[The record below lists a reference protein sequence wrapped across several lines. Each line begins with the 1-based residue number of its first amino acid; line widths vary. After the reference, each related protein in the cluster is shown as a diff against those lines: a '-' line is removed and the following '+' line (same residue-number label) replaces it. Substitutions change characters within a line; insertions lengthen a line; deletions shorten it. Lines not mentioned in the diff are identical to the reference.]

1 MFGVSGIPG
10 VCGGRESDGGGGS
23 GVGDVGGE
31 VGGEVGGTDGL
42 VGGKEGLV
50 GSGGEVGGRGTG
62 DWVGDFGKSNS
73 CHVPGIK
80 AMGSNQVAVN
90 VTP

>member
-1 MFGVSGIPG
+1 MFGSSGIPG
-10 VCGGRESDGGGGS
+10 VWGGRELDGGDGS